1 MTKVALVV
9 VDLQEDFLPEDGS
22 LAVPHGRDII
32 TNINRLVDARKYKWL
47 AIIATQ
53 DWHPANHCSF
63 ASQHGVAPYS
73 ELEFKHPLGEKDD
86 TGNVKTMKQYVWPDH
101 CVQESF
107 GATLE
112 ESFLTLFNT
121 TEDVPK
127 KLVQKGYLQDREYY
141 SCFQDCWK
149 LHHTEM
155 EDFLKSEGV
164 TDVIFVGLAY
174 DFCVLNSARDCAA
187 AGFNA
192 YVIKECSRSVYPDKE
207 AETDK
212 LYAEAGVKQIAY
224 DDPLFT
230 RE

>member
-9 VDLQEDFLPEDGS
+9 VDLQEDFLPDKGS

-32 TNINRLVDARKYKWL
+32 TSINRLIDARKYKWL

-53 DWHPANHCSF
+53 DWHPADHCSF
-63 ASQHGVAPYS
+63 ASQHGVPPYTQ
-73 ELEFKHPLGEKDD
+73 LEFKHPLND
-86 TGNVKTMKQYVWPDH
+86 NSKTMTQYVWPDH
-101 CVQESF
+101 CVQESY

-121 TEDVPK
+121 TQDVPK
-127 KLVQKGYLQDREYY
+127 KIVQKGYLKDREYY

-149 LHHTEM
+149 LHKTEM
-155 EDFLKSEGV
+155 EDYLKELNI
-164 TDVIFVGLAY
+164 TDVVFVGLAY
-174 DFCVLNSARDCAA
+174 DFCVLNSAVDCAA
-187 AGFNA
+187 AGFNT
-192 YVIKECSRSVYPDKE
+192 YVIKLCTKSVYPEKE
-207 AETDK
+207 ADTDK
-212 LYAEAGVKQIAY
+212 LYKDAGVKQIAY